1 MRALSA
7 FFVLGF
13 PLVFGC
19 SSEMAH
25 PPADTGGSGGTG
37 GTGGT
42 GSASTGSTG
51 SASMGST
58 SSTSGASTGGTGPTT
73 QNPGAVQRYNYSFD
87 VATAHA
93 TVGLD
98 IVNHAG
104 DCFSIGSEI
113 NAATHVTWN
122 GAPATSS
129 AMEGSTLKVCGKSV
143 AAGEPLT
150 ITSEVDVPSKTF
162 FGLDVG
168 FSRKKDM
175 AGGDFTYLLSWV
187 GGCDRFGPCDD
198 NPARLTTFHFDVTH
212 DPNNVILCPGTLTP
226 GNDVTR
232 CDLTDTLAPTYSA
245 FAIAADPLWKRN
257 AYGTAAGVDLVFY
270 EVPGGALA
278 ATLDKASVT
287 AYMQW
292 ITGLLGP
299 FPYGKE
305 LRFAGAPTAWLGF
318 EHPANIILH
327 EALPSFG
334 TPYQDTTMHVLM
346 HEIAHQWAGDR
357 STLSKRTDFVWKEA
371 TSEYLSYV
379 FEDEQRPPGEASTTR
394 AYWDGISLQSQY
406 FPRPT
411 DVPAPEV
418 QTFYGDTYGPGPMV
432 LYVQLE
438 AMLGRQT
445 VLEGIQGFLLQPGAR
460 SVADLCKA
468 LSIASGQDLK
478 PYFNAWVFGTGKPE
492 WPSFVVSTEQT
503 GDQVTVTVTQ
513 QNASKKL
520 YGCKV
525 EILVQG
531 DTKAAT
537 AVVDFGVAP
546 ENATAKATVTL
557 VEPVKGTVLD
567 PDHRL
572 VGRLITPGMPVAPE
586 PMLPVWPL

>member
-1 MRALSA
+1 M
-7 FFVLGF
+7 
-13 PLVFGC
+13 
-19 SSEMAH
+19 
-25 PPADTGGSGGTG
+25 GGTG
-37 GTGGT
+37 SASAGNTGNTGNTGT
-42 GSASTGSTG
+42 GSASTGST
-51 SASMGST
+51 
-58 SSTSGASTGGTGPTT
+58 SSASTGGTGPTDP
-73 QNPGAVQRYNYSFD
+73 NFGSVQRYNYSFD
-87 VATAHA
+87 VVTAHA
-93 TVGLD
+93 SVGLD
-98 IVNHAG
+98 IEGQTG
-104 DCFSIGSEI
+104 DCFSVGSEI
-113 NAATHVTWN
+113 NAASHVTWN
-122 GAPATSS
+122 GAPATSA
-129 AMEGSTLKVCGKSV
+129 AMEGSSLKVCGESI
-143 AAGEPLT
+143 AAGAPLT
-150 ITSEVDVPSKTF
+150 ITAEVDVPTKSF

-198 NPARLTTFHFDVTH
+198 NPARLTSFHFDVTH

-226 GNDVTR
+226 GDQLTR
-232 CDLTDTLAPTYSA
+232 CDLTATLAPTYSA
-245 FAIAADPLWKRN
+245 FAIAADPLWKRA
-257 AYGTAAGVDLVFY
+257 AYETAAGVDLVFY

-278 ATLDKASVT
+278 ATLDKASVA

-299 FPYGKE
+299 FPYGNE

-327 EALPSFG
+327 EGLPSFG
-334 TPYQDTTMHVLM
+334 GPYQDTTMHVFM

-357 STLSKRTDFVWKEA
+357 STLSKSTDFVWKEA
-371 TSEYLSYV
+371 TSEYLAYV

-411 DVPAPEV
+411 DIPAPEV

-432 LYVQLE
+432 LYIQLE
-438 AMLGRQT
+438 AMLGRKT
-445 VLEGIQGFLLQPGAR
+445 VLAGIQGFLQQPGAR

-468 LSIASGQDLK
+468 LSTAAGQDLK
-478 PYFNAWVFGTGKPE
+478 PYFNTWVFGSGKPE
-492 WPSFVVSTEQT
+492 WPSFAVSTAQT

-520 YGCKV
+520 YGCKL

-531 DTKAAT
+531 DTQSAT
-537 AVVDFGVAP
+537 AVIDFGLTP
-546 ENATAKATVTL
+546 QSATANATVTL
-557 VEPVKGTVLD
+557 VGPVKATVLD

-572 VGRLITPGMPVAPE
+572 VGRLVTPGMPAAPE
-586 PMLPVWPL
+586 PTLPVWPL